1 MDSTERIREIVA
13 QGGRIEIDAGRH
25 EETLPFRPAD
35 AGELF
40 VAVPAGSAVAEHLQR
55 NPHAARFTIAAGPG
69 SRLEGAGRAITVGRL
84 AEHPEATALKS
95 DWLAPADTD
104 DRNGLVL
111 VKIIPE
117 HYAFFEGP
125 PATQPAWEH
134 VTEAG
139 SNRPSRSALWIQA
152 MRFFSLSFTVL
163 TGLIGAGFA
172 LSYPGPVRWDL
183 LPLILLGAFAL
194 HVGSNLTSEFF
205 DYREGVDRPETLGGT
220 RLLVEGWL
228 PPRAVFRAGLLF
240 LALGVA
246 IGLYIAYRVD
256 WWILL
261 FGLAGLAGGYFYGA
275 SPLRLKYRALG
286 ELAVFVCFGLLMVVG
301 SYYALTDTFDWRVA
315 LAAVPIG
322 FLITAVLEANNTR
335 DIRNDAKANVTTLPI
350 RYGLGAARVGYAAL
364 VVAAYLIT
372 VVLVVLGAIPVFS
385 LVVLVSAPLALK
397 NVRDMLRVED
407 EASPTL
413 STMDV
418 RTAQLVTQ
426 FGILFFAAL
435 VAARFL

>member
-1 MDSTERIREIVA
+1 
-13 QGGRIEIDAGRH
+13 
-25 EETLPFRPAD
+25 
-35 AGELF
+35 
-40 VAVPAGSAVAEHLQR
+40 
-55 NPHAARFTIAAGPG
+55 
-69 SRLEGAGRAITVGRL
+69 L
-84 AEHPEATALKS
+84 AEHPEATALRS
-95 DWLAPADTD
+95 EWLAPRDTD
-104 DRNGLVL
+104 DHNGLVL
-111 VKIIPE
+111 VKLIPE
-117 HYAFFEGP
+117 HYAFFGA
-125 PATQPAWEH
+125 PAIQPAWEYA
-134 VTEAG
+134 TEAG
-139 SNRPSRSALWIQA
+139 RNRPSQRSLWTQA

-163 TGLIGAGFA
+163 TALIGAGFA

-194 HVGSNLTSEFF
+194 HVGSNLTSEYF

-228 PPRAVFRAGLLF
+228 SPRAVFRAGLLF
-240 LALGVA
+240 FALGVA

-261 FGLAGLAGGYFYGA
+261 FGLAGLAGGFFYGA

-301 SYYALTDTFDWRVA
+301 SYYALTDSFDWQVA

-322 FLITAVLEANNTR
+322 FLITAVLSANNTR
-335 DIRNDAKANVTTLPI
+335 DIGNDAKASVTTLPI
-350 RYGLGAARVGYAAL
+350 RYGLAAARVGYAAL
-364 VVAAYLIT
+364 VVTAYSIT

-385 LVVLVSAPLALK
+385 LVVLISVPLALK
-397 NVRDMLRVED
+397 NVRDMLRVAD
-407 EASPTL
+407 ENSPTL

-426 FGILFFAAL
+426 FGVLFFAAL
-435 VAARFL
+435 VADRLL